1 MTTTLKHLA
10 IILDGNKRWSKKNNK
25 DVYKG
30 YENGFNK
37 IFELTDWCIDYNI
50 KYLTIFTLSSENIKR
65 KNINILLNLIDDK
78 NLNFNKALENKKI
91 KMKFIG
97 DLNAVKPKI
106 KELFNNVEEK
116 TSKNKKLNLNIAF
129 NYGLQY
135 ELYKFISQINS
146 NNIDSFKK
154 SILDNSFKKKLLL
167 GFAPEP
173 DLMIR
178 TGGYKRLSNFLLLYL
193 SYTEL
198 YFTNTLWPDFSKY
211 ELKQIINYYQN
222 TIRNHGL

>member
-1 MTTTLKHLA
+1 MSSTLKHLA

-37 IFELTDWCIDYNI
+37 IFELTDWCLDYNI

-78 NLNFNKALENKKI
+78 NLNFNKALEDKNI

-97 DLNAVKPKI
+97 DLNAIKPKI
-106 KELFNNVEEK
+106 KKLFNHIEEK
-116 TSKNKKLNLNIAF
+116 TSTNTKLYLNIAF

-135 ELYKFISQINS
+135 ELYKFISQIN
-146 NNIDSFKK
+146 NNNKAYFKK

-173 DLMIR
+173 DLLIR
-178 TGGYKRLSNFLLLYL
+178 TGGYKRLSNFILLYL

-198 YFTNTLWPDFSKY
+198 YFTDTLWPDFSKS
-211 ELKQIINYYQN
+211 ELKKIINYYQN

>member
-198 YFTNTLWPDFSKY
+198 YFTNTLWPDFSKS
-211 ELKQIINYYQN
+211 EFKQIINYYQN

>member
-1 MTTTLKHLA
+1 MTTTPKHLA

>member
-1 MTTTLKHLA
+1 MSTPPKHLA
-10 IILDGNKRWSKKNNK
+10 IILDGNKRWSQRNNK
-25 DVYKG
+25 EVFKG

-37 IFELTDWCIDYNI
+37 IFDLTDWCIEYKI
-50 KYLTIFTLSSENIKR
+50 EYLTIFTLSSENIKR
-65 KNINILLNLIDDK
+65 KNINILLNLIDEK
-78 NLNFNKALENKKI
+78 NLNFKRAMDNKKI
-91 KMKFIG
+91 KIKFIG
-97 DLNAVKPKI
+97 DLNSVKPKI
-106 KELFNNVEEK
+106 KNLFNHIEEQ
-116 TSKNKKLNLNIAF
+116 TVNNKKLNLNIAF

-135 ELYKFISQINS
+135 ELYQFISQIN
-146 NNIDSFKK
+146 NENISTFKK
-154 SILDNSFKKKLLL
+154 NILDNSFKKKLLL

-198 YFTNTLWPDFSKY
+198 YFTQTLWPDFSKT

-222 TIRNHGL
+222 TKRNHGL